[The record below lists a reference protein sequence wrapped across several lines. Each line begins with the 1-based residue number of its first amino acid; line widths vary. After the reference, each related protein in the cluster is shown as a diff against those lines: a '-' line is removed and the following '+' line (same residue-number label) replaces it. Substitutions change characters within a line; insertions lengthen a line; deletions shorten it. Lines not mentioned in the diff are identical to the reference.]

1 MDSNK
6 IGELIRKRRTEL
18 GLTQSE
24 LASKLNVTDKAVS
37 KWEQG
42 NGLPDI
48 SIIQDLARI
57 LNLNL
62 DDLLNGKSTNN
73 NVSVKYIEKYLDTK
87 SKSKEILE
95 KILKY
100 TILFLTTFIIFST
113 VSTLVV
119 MQKRSKYVYYE
130 ACASIVINK
139 DVLKKANKNLEIIKA
154 ADNYIYTKE
163 DKDIIVHNLE
173 EMKKRAEDIEK
184 NGTSKWCKGSTG
196 MYQRYLQLGNMF
208 NSFLPY
214 PDGKNLNYDAA
225 IVSIINKNYN
235 KRDESGYRK
244 VSLLFYQ
251 QYIRTLS
258 SYGNYFLRQALLEY
272 KYVNLNTEN
281 YGYDIYYD
289 FQNNFNLNYSGHY
302 LKLTEYVIE
311 VGELNE

>member
-119 MQKRSKYVYYE
+119 MQKRSKYVYYD
-130 ACASIVINK
+130 ACDSIVVNK
-139 DVLKKANKNLEIIKA
+139 EELKKANKNLEIIKA

-184 NGTSKWCKGSTG
+184 NGTSKWCKGSNG
-196 MYQRYLQLGNMF
+196 IYQRYLELSALLDLTFSGENGNK
-208 NSFLPY
+208 S
-214 PDGKNLNYDAA
+214 PDIAVLSN
-225 IVSIINKNYN
+225 INRNYN
-235 KRDESGYRK
+235 KMDENKNRKVAITNTIPTLRQRNNFLNNVSNIIYELIFPEWQYFNFNNAQLYVSGYY
-244 VSLLFYQ
+244 FD
-251 QYIRTLS
+251 
-258 SYGNYFLRQALLEY
+258 YGMYYLEFT
-272 KYVNLNTEN
+272 N
-281 YGYDIYYD
+281 
-289 FQNNFNLNYSGHY
+289 
-302 LKLTEYVIE
+302 YVIE